1 MEYGLIGEKLGH
13 SFSKTIHEKLADYTY
28 DLHPL
33 AKEEVASFFEKKQFR
48 AINVTI
54 PYKIAVMDYLDEIDD
69 RAKAVGSVNT
79 IVNRNHKLS
88 GYNTDFGGFLYLLQH
103 HNIEVK
109 NKKVLVLGKGGASK
123 AIIAVLEFMQA
134 KQVITVYYKES
145 PNTVT
150 YEVCQKL
157 HSDADVIINTTPV
170 GMYPNLQDCT
180 IDLEPYKNCKAVV
193 DIIYNP
199 IKTRLLLEA
208 EKRNMIAVGGME
220 MLIAQAKYAVEIFL
234 NTSIAEYQI
243 DKIYKELLFEKKNVV
258 LIGMPSSGKTTIG
271 KEVAKVLQKDF
282 VDIDEQI
289 VLKIGMPISAY
300 FEQFGEDA
308 FRDVEQEVIKEFAG
322 KNNLVISTGGGCIK
336 REENMMY
343 LSMNGVILLI
353 RRELSKLVIGE
364 GRPLSSSTEALEKM
378 YQQRLPL
385 YLLYS
390 QKTIENNTTT
400 EYAVKQVQLVYTEMI
415 EKNQKY

>member
-1 MEYGLIGEKLGH
+1 M
-13 SFSKTIHEKLADYTY
+13 
-28 DLHPL
+28 
-33 AKEEVASFFEKKQFR
+33 
-48 AINVTI
+48 
-54 PYKIAVMDYLDEIDD
+54 
-69 RAKAVGSVNT
+69 
-79 IVNRNHKLS
+79 
-88 GYNTDFGGFLYLLQH
+88 
-103 HNIEVK
+103 
-109 NKKVLVLGKGGASK
+109 
-123 AIIAVLEFMQA
+123 
-134 KQVITVYYKES
+134 
-145 PNTVT
+145 
-150 YEVCQKL
+150 
-157 HSDADVIINTTPV
+157 
-170 GMYPNLQDCT
+170 
-180 IDLEPYKNCKAVV
+180 
-193 DIIYNP
+193 
-199 IKTRLLLEA
+199 
-208 EKRNMIAVGGME
+208 
-220 MLIAQAKYAVEIFL
+220 
-234 NTSIAEYQI
+234 
-243 DKIYKELLFEKKNVV
+243 
-258 LIGMPSSGKTTIG
+258 
-271 KEVAKVLQKDF
+271 LQKDF

>member
-1 MEYGLIGEKLGH
+1 
-13 SFSKTIHEKLADYTY
+13 
-28 DLHPL
+28 
-33 AKEEVASFFEKKQFR
+33 
-48 AINVTI
+48 
-54 PYKIAVMDYLDEIDD
+54 MDYLDEIDD

-170 GMYPNLQDCT
+170 GMYPNLQDCP